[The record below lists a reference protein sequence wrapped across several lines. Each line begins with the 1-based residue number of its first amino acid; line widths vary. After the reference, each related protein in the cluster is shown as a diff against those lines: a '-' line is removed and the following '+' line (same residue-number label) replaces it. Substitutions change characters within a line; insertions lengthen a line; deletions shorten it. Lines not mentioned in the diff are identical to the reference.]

1 MRSIMWHFLPWF
13 QPIFLHRTLTYMR
26 SRQSPRNNARLGG
39 FKIDSMLERKM
50 KETHENL
57 ELMKPFMTLT
67 FLGLYEK
74 KSKYLLLQVRKALA
88 TFTGCAGYPALGC
101 LWQNFFVISFF
112 LFCMHLWIVLQN
124 YYRKHFLPQRIK
136 TSLNPV
142 PPKKLRTLEIPKTT
156 KKCHL

>member
-1 MRSIMWHFLPWF
+1 
-13 QPIFLHRTLTYMR
+13 MR

-74 KSKYLLLQVRKALA
+74 KSKYLLLEVRKALA
-88 TFTGCAGYPALGC
+88 TFTGYAHAGYPTE
-101 LWQNFFVISFF
+101 
-112 LFCMHLWIVLQN
+112 
-124 YYRKHFLPQRIK
+124 FLP
-136 TSLNPV
+136 V
-142 PPKKLRTLEIPKTT
+142 
-156 KKCHL
+156 

>member
-1 MRSIMWHFLPWF
+1 MKVYACIGLGNSVALEAAKSAKKAWHKHRFPFLFMCSITWYLLPLF

-88 TFTGCAGYPALGC
+88 TFTGYAHAGRRP
-101 LWQNFFVISFF
+101 
-112 LFCMHLWIVLQN
+112 
-124 YYRKHFLPQRIK
+124 LPWLDCNVARAW
-136 TSLNPV
+136 V
-142 PPKKLRTLEIPKTT
+142 P
-156 KKCHL
+156 